1 MNDIF
6 TKKLIAMHNAPESA
20 EAKKFAELVKEA
32 MTGDDPID
40 TAMLIQALFNHDA
53 STLFFALTGSF
64 LEDAMKEALGIDDSG
79 DPIDIVDLPPILVV
93 EQEAV
98 AHQADDEDCYVEV
111 ECKKTL
117 MTDSAVEAV
126 QLAAD
131 LIREPDADGRAIA
144 VSVYTC
150 LDEPN
155 KAQQIAEL
163 YTDKEAKI
171 GYVYDPVFYGA
182 FAFALSNDGFELAFD
197 VIDDDDDSEDFDC
210 DGMCECGEC
219 LGCCGMDE
227 AEDSD
232 ADGETE
238 E

>member
-126 QLAAD
+126 QMAAD

-144 VSVYTC
+144 VNVYTH

-155 KAQQIAEL
+155 TTQQIAEL
-163 YTDKEAKI
+163 YADKEVKM
-171 GYVYDPVFYGA
+171 GYVYDPIFCGA
-182 FAFALSNDGFELAFD
+182 FTFALNNDGFELVFGTGP
-197 VIDDDDDSEDFDC
+197 DDDDDDEVCC
-210 DGMCECGEC
+210 DGICECGNC
-219 LGCCGMDE
+219 FGCCGMDE
-227 AEDSD
+227 PEGNDD
-232 ADGETE
+232 GGETE
-238 E
+238 G